1 MRADL
6 PYPRLVVL
14 PKKRELF
21 RLRVENRE
29 ADEIWKPI
37 SRFIGSPTKV
47 YLCLEGDMMDV
58 CWGNILYKKRRL
70 LATYDLHYLLSVED
84 FIRLK
89 MDRKDDEETEH
100 TLYGFGGAYFSQFP
114 LLEGMRGQGV
124 QYLPGSR
131 EELCRIDTM
140 LLGKW
145 KSHLFLGR
153 EANKA
158 NFLSLSFRI
167 VPHSII
173 HVATHGFSLLYDKNI
188 PDGRIVSFEENPLVG
203 CSAYKNPMLRN
214 GFLLTGAN
222 RYWNKPIS
230 YDAMDS
236 GIVTACDVSQMN
248 LNGTDLVVLSA
259 CRSASG
265 EMKDGE
271 GLFGLIRAFKVAGA
285 KAVLANLNDISDTK
299 TVLFTTTFYRY
310 WVNGCSMFD
319 AFAKTQRELI
329 NSHPENVFLWSGF
342 VLFE

>member
-1 MRADL
+1 MEIPFVFRA
-6 PYPRLVVL
+6 R
-14 PKKRELF
+14 
-21 RLRVENRE
+21 
-29 ADEIWKPI
+29 
-37 SRFIGSPTKV
+37 
-47 YLCLEGDMMDV
+47 
-58 CWGNILYKKRRL
+58 
-70 LATYDLHYLLSVED
+70 
-84 FIRLK
+84 
-89 MDRKDDEETEH
+89 
-100 TLYGFGGAYFSQFP
+100 
-114 LLEGMRGQGV
+114 
-124 QYLPGSR
+124 
-131 EELCRIDTM
+131 
-140 LLGKW
+140 
-145 KSHLFLGR
+145 
-153 EANKA
+153 ANKA
-158 NFLSLSFRI
+158 NFLSLSFR
-167 VPHSII
+167 VAPHSII
-173 HVATHGFSLLYDKNI
+173 HVATHGFSLLYDKTI

-222 RYWNKPIS
+222 RYWNKPIP

-271 GLFGLIRAFKVAGA
+271 GLFGLIRAFKVADA

-319 AFAKTQRELI
+319 AFVKTQRELI